1 MYRGR
6 LWTMRQFAGFGT
18 AAETNERFRY
28 LLEHGQTGLS
38 TAFDMPTL
46 MGYDSDHA
54 RSLGE
59 VGREGVA
66 VDSLDDMETLF
77 DGIPL
82 GDVSTSMTINAPAA
96 MLLAF
101 YACVGEKQGV
111 PIGELRG
118 TVQTDILKE
127 YIAQKEWIF
136 PPQPSMRLVVD
147 MIEWC
152 SREMPLMHPVSISG
166 YHIREAGSTAA
177 QELAFTL
184 ADGFAYVDACVER
197 GLDVDDFAPRLS
209 FFFNAH
215 LDFFEE
221 IAKYRAA
228 RRIWATQLRERYG
241 AKNPRSWLMR
251 FHTQT
256 AGVSLTAQ
264 QPEVN
269 LIRTAI
275 EALAAVL
282 GGTQSLHTN
291 SFDEALALPT
301 ENAVRLALRTQQ
313 VIAHEI
319 GAVNT
324 IDPLGGSYYV
334 EHLTNEL
341 ERQAYDYFD
350 RIEKLGGVI
359 PAIEE
364 NFMQR
369 EIAEASYRYQSEV
382 EAKQRVIV
390 GVNRYEL
397 EDEVPIEILRIDPA
411 LEQQQI
417 ERVRALRARRDSAA
431 VEQAL
436 AELKRGRRR
445 RHEPDGADH
454 GRLARLRDDGRDVRR
469 ASGRLGRLARDA
481 GLLDRSSDERDG
493 PVADDAVQLDAGGR
507 QEPAVLLLSTF
518 AAADAGEHE
527 DVERLRP
534 LRLVAG
540 VHEALEDDELRRR
553 AHRGAAR
560 LHDAERIV
568 VVPVVQHV
576 REEVDV
582 AAFRDPLEE
591 APALDLAPVSDAGCG
606 DRRATV
612 GRRLFEI
619 EEEAPKMRLLQEERQ
634 EDPAHAAAHVYDRA
648 DVSPVEQKQ
657 RVDERRRASLH
668 RAVEDLRLLGI
679 VGEDLPVRPA
689 LLHHRDGQARSQAVH
704 EVDEAGHPA
713 AAVHQRHVSR

>member
-1 MYRGR
+1 VATTEGTGTEDWREELYEAKPERQGELFSTISGVENEPLYTPDNVEVEYERELGYPGLYPFTRGVYPSMYRGR

-46 MGYDSDHA
+46 MGYDSDHP

-66 VDSLDDMETLF
+66 IDSLDDMLTLF

-82 GDVSTSMTINAPAA
+82 DGVSTSMTINSPAA

-101 YACVGEKQGV
+101 YACVGERQGV
-111 PIGELRG
+111 PVSALRG

-136 PPQPSMRLVVD
+136 PPEPSMRLVVD

-152 SREMPLMHPVSISG
+152 AREMPLMHPVSISG

-184 ADGFAYVDACVER
+184 ADGFAYVDACIAR
-197 GLDVDDFAPRLS
+197 GLDVDEFAPRLS

-228 RRIWATQLRERYG
+228 RRIWATLMRDKYG

-301 ENAVRLALRTQQ
+301 EHAVRLALRTQQ
-313 VIAHEI
+313 VIAHET
-319 GAVNT
+319 GVVNT
-324 IDPLGGSYYV
+324 IDPLGGSYYL
-334 EHLTNEL
+334 EHLTSEL
-341 ERQAYDYFD
+341 ERQAYEYFD
-350 RIEKLGGVI
+350 RIDKLGGVI
-359 PAIEE
+359 AAIKD
-364 NFMQR
+364 NFFQR
-369 EIAEASYRYQSEV
+369 EIAEASFRYQSEV
-382 EAKQRVIV
+382 ERGERVVV
-390 GVNRYEL
+390 GVNRYQQD
-397 EDEVPIEILRIDPA
+397 DERDLEILKIDPA
-411 LEQQQI
+411 LERKQI
-417 ERVRALRARRDSAA
+417 ERVQALRARRDAAA
-431 VEQAL
+431 VEA
-436 AELKRGRRR
+436 A
-445 RHEPDGADH
+445 
-454 GRLARLRDDGRDVRR
+454 LARLRE
-469 ASGRLGRLARDA
+469 DA
-481 GLLDRSSDERDG
+481 AHEDRN
-493 PVADDAVQLDAGGR
+493 LM
-507 QEPAVLLLSTF
+507 EPIM
-518 AAADAGEHE
+518 AAA
-527 DVERLRP
+527 
-534 LRLVAG
+534 
-540 VHEALEDDELRRR
+540 R
-553 AHRGAAR
+553 AHVTMGEMC
-560 LHDAERIV
+560 DALREVWGVWRET
-568 VVPVVQHV
+568 PV
-576 REEVDV
+576 
-582 AAFRDPLEE
+582 F
-591 APALDLAPVSDAGCG
+591 
-606 DRRATV
+606 
-612 GRRLFEI
+612 
-619 EEEAPKMRLLQEERQ
+619 
-634 EDPAHAAAHVYDRA
+634 
-648 DVSPVEQKQ
+648 
-657 RVDERRRASLH
+657 
-668 RAVEDLRLLGI
+668 
-679 VGEDLPVRPA
+679 
-689 LLHHRDGQARSQAVH
+689 
-704 EVDEAGHPA
+704 
-713 AAVHQRHVSR
+713 